1 LINPREFVI
10 GPNATVSDIDLDVE
24 VVHLSDGTRL
34 TEAKAEQLAAEM
46 LAEARRRNLVPGGKS
61 LNGDGSHS
69 PRVQFRV
76 PEEIREQAQSR
87 AAAEGISLSALAR
100 RALERYLAS

>member
-1 LINPREFVI
+1 MIDPHDFVV

-24 VVHLSDGTRL
+24 VVHLPDGTRL

-61 LNGDGSHS
+61 LNGVGSHS

-76 PEEIREQAQSR
+76 PEEIREQAKSR

>member
-1 LINPREFVI
+1 MIEPREFVI

-24 VVHLSDGTRL
+24 EVHLSDGTRL
-34 TEAKAEQLAAEM
+34 TEAKAEQLAAHV
-46 LAEARRRNLVPGGKS
+46 LAEVRRRNLRPGGKS

>member
-1 LINPREFVI
+1 
-10 GPNATVSDIDLDVE
+10 
-24 VVHLSDGTRL
+24 
-34 TEAKAEQLAAEM
+34 M
-46 LAEARRRNLVPGGKS
+46 
-61 LNGDGSHS
+61 NGDGSHS

>member
-1 LINPREFVI
+1 MINPREFVI
-10 GPNATVSDIDLDVE
+10 GPNATVSDVDLDVE

-34 TEAKAEQLAAEM
+34 TEAKAEQLAAEV
-46 LAEARRRNLVPGGKS
+46 LAEVRRRNLVPGGKS

-100 RALERYLAS
+100 RALERYLVS

>member
-1 LINPREFVI
+1 MSRRPPVFGSGSV
-10 GPNATVSDIDLDVE
+10 VSEIDLDVE
-24 VVHLSDGTRL
+24 EVHLPDGTRL
-34 TEAKAEQLAAEM
+34 TEAKAEQLAAEV
-46 LAEARRRNLVPGGKS
+46 LAEVRRRNLVPGGKS

-76 PEEIREQAQSR
+76 PEEIRERAQSR

>member
-1 LINPREFVI
+1 MSRRPPVF
-10 GPNATVSDIDLDVE
+10 GPGSVVSDIDLDVE
-24 VVHLSDGTRL
+24 EVHLSDGTRL
-34 TEAKAEQLAAEM
+34 TEARAEQLAAEV
-46 LAEARRRNLVPGGKS
+46 LAEVRRRNLVPGGKS
-61 LNGDGSHS
+61 MNGDGSHS

-76 PEEIREQAQSR
+76 PQEIRERAQSR

>member
-1 LINPREFVI
+1 MNRRAPIF
-10 GPNATVSDIDLDVE
+10 GPGSAVSDIDLDVE
-24 VVHLSDGTRL
+24 EVHLPDGTRL
-34 TEAKAEQLAAEM
+34 TEAKAEQLAADV
-46 LAEARRRNLVPGGKS
+46 LAEVRRRNLVPGGKS

-76 PEEIREQAQSR
+76 PEEIRELAQSR

-100 RALERYLAS
+100 RALESYLES

>member
-1 LINPREFVI
+1 MINPREFVI

>member
-1 LINPREFVI
+1 MSRRPPVF
-10 GPNATVSDIDLDVE
+10 GPGSVVSDIDLDVE
-24 VVHLSDGTRL
+24 EVHLSDGTQL
-34 TEAKAEQLAAEM
+34 TEARAEQLAAEV
-46 LAEARRRNLVPGGKS
+46 LAEVRRRNLVPGGKS
-61 LNGDGSHS
+61 MNGDGSHS

-76 PEEIREQAQSR
+76 PEEIRERAQSR

>member
-1 LINPREFVI
+1 MINPREFVI

-24 VVHLSDGTRL
+24 VVYLPDGIRL

>member
-1 LINPREFVI
+1 MINPREFVI

-24 VVHLSDGTRL
+24 VVHLSDGTTL
-34 TEAKAEQLAAEM
+34 TEAKAEQLAAEI